1 MVRGTKSFLVAVWF
15 ISLATSH
22 LLRADCESV
31 LSRVGS
37 FSKWS
42 IQEKN
47 LKLTAGDLFPEDYL
61 KQVESEKGPFQIKIQ
76 HTPERGY
83 VAISGSVKSKTYV
96 RVKLIQ
102 DEKHSESLI
111 VDELNLQDPLK
122 DDQRD
127 NLNPDQTGKGL
138 PPNVFRQVKQQ
149 LFEIAKAGGYSDIR
163 THSQQHYAVVMLYRR
178 FVGMEPA
185 DEASKK
191 TLDYLDSLYSFARKE
206 LPESLRPLDIEEFT
220 KWLGT
225 VGSDPAGITLGRA
238 QILRN
243 YLETGKEDPS
253 FTLLRNKEGQAIGV
267 LFNDRL
273 KAKSNIVFFDLTEE
287 KPTILNWYGLAVS
300 HRLELIKKF

>member
-1 MVRGTKSFLVAVWF
+1 MERWRKTFSKFSFIVLVSGALF
-15 ISLATSH
+15 AQ
-22 LLRADCESV
+22 ADCEKV
-31 LSRVGS
+31 LSRVS
-37 FSKWS
+37 SLSKWS
-42 IQEKN
+42 IQDQN
-47 LKLTAGDLFPEDYL
+47 LKLSARDLFPEDYV
-61 KQVESEKGPFQIKIQ
+61 KQVEADRGPLRIEVR
-76 HTPERGY
+76 HVPERGY

-102 DEKHSESLI
+102 DKRHAESLI

-138 PPNVFRQVKQQ
+138 PLNVFRHVKEQ

-178 FVGMEPA
+178 MVGMEPA
-185 DEASKK
+185 DEKSKK

-206 LPESLRPLDIEEFT
+206 LPEALRPADIEEFT

-225 VGSDPAGITLGRA
+225 AGLDPAGVTLGRA
-238 QILRN
+238 RLLEK

-253 FTLLRNKEGQAIGV
+253 FTILKNKEGQAIAA
-267 LFNDRL
+267 LFNDNDQ
-273 KAKSNIVFFDLTEE
+273 AKSKIVFFDLTEE
-287 KPTILNWYGLAVS
+287 KPTILHWYGLAFS